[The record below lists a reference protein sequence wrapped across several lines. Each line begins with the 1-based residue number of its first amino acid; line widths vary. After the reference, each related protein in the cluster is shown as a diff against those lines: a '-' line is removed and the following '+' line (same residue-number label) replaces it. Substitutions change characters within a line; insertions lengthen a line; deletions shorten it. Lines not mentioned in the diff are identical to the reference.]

1 MAVSLILAM
10 SLADVESA
18 AVLDVDWLSAVE
30 AVEVAEVFDRVD
42 ELMVG
47 EIKVVCSW
55 VSLTVSSGI
64 IIMGW
69 EAV

>member
-1 MAVSLILAM
+1 M

-64 IIMGW
+64 IIIGW

>member
-47 EIKVVCSW
+47 ENQRRAVFCRSP
-55 VSLTVSSGI
+55 SS
-64 IIMGW
+64 
-69 EAV
+69 